1 MNFVCYNANM
11 NKKFLLIS
19 ILLCCVLAAG
29 CLSVFVGDNYAFA
42 ENSNIMIDITKD
54 SSFSAYGDAFALVTE
69 QKIYVAKDSTIH
81 SFTEEAPFTVLD
93 MAMNSKYIV
102 LLVTNSDGKALYVY
116 EYNSEGIK
124 KTPVNNSSIYPEE
137 IIALYNNNEDTLYAM
152 DSNKVYILEINSSSE
167 LWATFISKN
176 PIYETVEDFSLL
188 NSDVL
193 YFLHDGDLYSTTSK
207 NINEPDFSSYLKLEG
222 NFTDLVVSNGSL
234 LLLDNQKIYKYDDVT
249 NSLTELL
256 TSGIDETSSVATT
269 YISASNTHY
278 VYIKSDLPS
287 LNMYVYDGKTLDYYN
302 TFDRTIYSHPTE
314 YNLLTMQKIN
324 SETIVYSSPRHL
336 QKLATL
342 SSGDYIMLL
351 NEVGDFYYIYFQKE
365 GKDVSLGY
373 IKKDSDITLCPAKTD
388 CEIGM
393 YAQALH
399 PDIAIYK
406 YPFVGNGLNV
416 TGSEAIAYVS
426 IYDQL
431 VVIGN
436 VGQNGSDTW
445 GWYKVGYL
453 TSDNKIIYGY
463 IQEKNVSPYTVLTPP
478 AISKTVKLSSKKLG
492 EYIKVYALP
501 QEDAKLVAELK
512 EGTSIDLNEKYDK
525 NSEWT
530 AVIYNDMIAYVKTE
544 NIQPGGLT
552 SWQLALAITIPI
564 VVVAI
569 VVTIIILV
577 VVKKRKYLSR
587 M

>member
-1 MNFVCYNANM
+1 M

-29 CLSVFVGDNYAFA
+29 CLSIFVGDNYAFA

-116 EYNSEGIK
+116 QYDSQGLKKIEYKNENVH
-124 KTPVNNSSIYPEE
+124 PQA
-137 IIALYNNNEDTLYAM
+137 IIALYNDQQGDFYAM
-152 DSNKVYILEINSSSE
+152 DSTKVYRFKMDSSE
-167 LWATFISKN
+167 LWATFISEN
-176 PIYETVEDFSLL
+176 PVYQNVSDFAMF
-188 NSDVL
+188 NADVL
-193 YFLHDGDLYSTTSK
+193 YCIMDGGLYSTTLK
-207 NINEPDFSSYLKLEG
+207 NFNNPDLSDFLKLEG
-222 NFTDLVVSNGSL
+222 EYSDLTVSNNNL
-234 LLLDNQKIYKYDDVT
+234 ILLDSQKTYKYDDKT
-249 NSLTELL
+249 NSVSELL
-256 TSGIDETSSVATT
+256 ISGIDATSSIAST
-269 YISASNTHY
+269 YISESNTHY

-373 IKKDSDITLCPAKTD
+373 IKKDSNITLCPAKTD

-431 VVIGN
+431 VVIDN